1 VQASGAVPAARRI
14 VVALLT
20 GLVRMWHCGG
30 GRGRWLRAKPT
41 VTLVQDDLHHR
52 LRPAETSR
60 MASLTV
66 IPVLLSSG

>member
-1 VQASGAVPAARRI
+1 VQARGAVPAARRI

-20 GLVRMWHCGG
+20 GLVRMWRCG

-41 VTLVQDDLHHR
+41 VALVQDDLHHR
-52 LRPAETSR
+52 LRLAETSR
-60 MASLTV
+60 MASRTV